1 MIPPPLEGPPVLE
14 LIHVF
19 TAHVDID
26 VPLDLGPVSAGRRR
40 IVPIAGGSVSGPRLT
55 ASILPG
61 GADWQIIRADG
72 TAEVVARYT
81 LRAADGTFISVVN
94 KGLRR
99 GPADVLARL
108 AAGDAVDPSLYYFRT
123 SPIFDVAP
131 GPHGWLADN
140 IFVATGERHSKQ
152 VVIRVFMLS

>member
-1 MIPPPLEGPPVLE
+1 MPE
-14 LIHVF
+14 LTYVF
-19 TAHVDID
+19 TAHVDIGE
-26 VPLDLGPVSAGRRR
+26 PLDLGAMTAGRRR
-40 IVPIAGGSVSGPRLT
+40 IVPIVGGSVSGPRLT

-61 GADWQIIRADG
+61 GADWQVIRADG

-81 LRAADGTFISVVN
+81 LRAADGTLISVVN

-123 SPIFDVAP
+123 CPAFEVAP
-131 GPHGWLADN
+131 GAHGWLADN
-140 IFVATGERHSKQ
+140 VFVATGERHRKQ
-152 VVIRVFMLS
+152 VVIRVFMVS